1 MKFKNTVIFLLIVA
15 VVAFLGYSSITGLDL
30 GKYRLNSAREEMN
43 LGLDLEGGVFVVL
56 EAQTGATGEEL
67 AQKMKEAKS
76 IIDQRV
82 NGLGVTEPTIVIEG
96 EDRIRVELPGLKN
109 TQEAL
114 DMIGKTAELQF
125 MDPLGNVVLT
135 GENVKKSQPMYE
147 TDPVTGGKRPAVS
160 LELDSVGAEKF
171 AKATKE
177 LVSKPNIEDKI
188 IYIVLDGDIISA
200 PSVSSAITDGNAS
213 ISGSFTI
220 EEASD
225 LATLIQAGAL
235 PVEMKEVQSS
245 VIGPTLGLKS
255 LDKSVYAGMIGL
267 LLIFVFMIIFY
278 RIPGLVA
285 DIALTI
291 YILLVMVTMIGI
303 NATLTLPGIAGLIL
317 SVGMAVDANV
327 VIFER
332 VKEELRVGKTLRSAV
347 DSGFKRALSTV
358 LDANVTTLIA
368 GIVLFN
374 FGTGPIK
381 GFAVTLII
389 GIVASMVT
397 AVFITKYLLR
407 LVIGMNITKNIKMYG
422 A

>member
-15 VVAFLGYSSITGLDL
+15 VVVFLGYSSITGLDL

-56 EAQTGATGEEL
+56 EAQTDATGEEL

-125 MDPLGNVVLT
+125 MDPSGNVVLT

-188 IYIVLDGDIISA
+188 IYIVLDGDVISA